1 MFLGRQVVIR
11 TLAEYGLVITLLAGG
26 FTLYYWIFTRGPIM
40 PGIDGPYYLIQV
52 RSILETGVMIYDDPP
67 LTFYLF
73 ALFSKFLGDVYNGVI
88 IGVSALAAL
97 SAVPIYFFV
106 RKVTGSKLSAIAS
119 IILFIYSAYHVRLVA
134 DLMKNAVG
142 VLFLAGFIYYL
153 HDTAFNGYRKRSLI
167 LSIIFLTLTTL
178 THILDLGVAILFL
191 ILYTILIPLFQ
202 RRKRFLKSAGIMWS
216 FLITLLFVG
225 SMVTPFYF
233 TDIGKGIAFAEDLL
247 QPNPSSQ
254 TGPQLPS
261 PGGQA
266 LPPGGQALPRRNRSD
281 ILNDRMWWAIPFL
294 IAGAVMSGKE
304 LIEGNKQKATVL
316 IVATTVG
323 MLLILPFIPQ
333 KWLWRF
339 TLMEFI
345 PLSIIFGLILSRV
358 KKKTI
363 IIILCV
369 FILTPVGIQA
379 VQAVDSIPEKSITE
393 EGYRDLEAMKSM
405 VPSDS
410 VIVVSNKGVAYWVE
424 YLLRVETIT
433 GLSPSLDT
441 NYENIFIISDSRIRR
456 PLPPQTQLIY
466 SGEEMILGKIT
477 DRLPEPPR
485 G

>member
-1 MFLGRQVVIR
+1 MLHGRESNIKTIV
-11 TLAEYGLVITLLAGG
+11 EYSLVIILLTGG
-26 FTLYYWIFTRGPIM
+26 FMLYYWVLTRGSIM

-52 RSILETGVMIYDDPP
+52 RSILETGLMIYDDPP

-73 ALFSKFLGDVYNGVI
+73 ALFSEFLGGVYNGVV

-97 SAVPIYFFV
+97 SAIPIYFFV
-106 RKVTGSKLSAIAS
+106 RKVTGSRLSAIAS
-119 IILFIYSAYHVRLVA
+119 IIFFLYSTYHVRLVA

-153 HDTAFNGYRKRSLI
+153 HDTAFNGYRKRSII
-167 LSIIFLTLTTL
+167 LSIIFLTLTAF

-191 ILYTILIPLFQ
+191 VLYTIVVPLLQ
-202 RRKRFLKSAGIMWS
+202 RRKQFLKSAGIMWS

-254 TGPQLPS
+254 TEPQLPPPEQQAPL
-261 PGGQA
+261 PGKQA
-266 LPPGGQALPRRNRSD
+266 PQNYAP
-281 ILNDRMWWAIPFL
+281 MWLTIPFL
-294 IAGAVMSGKE
+294 IAGAIMSGKE
-304 LIEGNKQKATVL
+304 LIDGNKQKATVL

-323 MLLILPFIPQ
+323 ILLILPFIPQ
-333 KWLWRF
+333 IWLWRF

-345 PLSIIFGLILSRV
+345 PLSIIFGVILSSV

-363 IIILCV
+363 IILSI
-369 FILTPVGIQA
+369 FILTPVSIQA
-379 VQAVDSIPEKSITE
+379 VQAVDSIPVSITE

-410 VIVVSNKGVAYWVE
+410 VIVVSNKRGAYWVE

-433 GLSPSLDT
+433 SLSPSLDT
-441 NYENIFIISDSRIRR
+441 GYENTFIISDLRMRR
-456 PLPPQTQLIY
+456 PLPHQTQIIY
-466 SGEEMILGKIT
+466 TGEEMVLSKIIGG
-477 DRLPEPPR
+477 LPKPPR
-485 G
+485 

>member
-1 MFLGRQVVIR
+1 
-11 TLAEYGLVITLLAGG
+11 
-26 FTLYYWIFTRGPIM
+26 
-40 PGIDGPYYLIQV
+40 
-52 RSILETGVMIYDDPP
+52 
-67 LTFYLF
+67 
-73 ALFSKFLGDVYNGVI
+73 
-88 IGVSALAAL
+88 
-97 SAVPIYFFV
+97 
-106 RKVTGSKLSAIAS
+106 
-119 IILFIYSAYHVRLVA
+119 
-134 DLMKNAVG
+134 
-142 VLFLAGFIYYL
+142 
-153 HDTAFNGYRKRSLI
+153 
-167 LSIIFLTLTTL
+167 
-178 THILDLGVAILFL
+178 
-191 ILYTILIPLFQ
+191 
-202 RRKRFLKSAGIMWS
+202 
-216 FLITLLFVG
+216 
-225 SMVTPFYF
+225 
-233 TDIGKGIAFAEDLL
+233 
-247 QPNPSSQ
+247 
-254 TGPQLPS
+254 
-261 PGGQA
+261 
-266 LPPGGQALPRRNRSD
+266 
-281 ILNDRMWWAIPFL
+281 MWWAIPFL

-441 NYENIFIISDSRIRR
+441 SYENTFIISDSRIRR
-456 PLPPQTQLIY
+456 SLPPQTQLIY

-477 DRLPEPPR
+477 DRLPEPSR

>member
-1 MFLGRQVVIR
+1 
-11 TLAEYGLVITLLAGG
+11 
-26 FTLYYWIFTRGPIM
+26 M

-52 RSILETGVMIYDDPP
+52 RSILETGLMIYDDPP

-73 ALFSKFLGDVYNGVI
+73 ALFSEFLGGVYNGVV

-97 SAVPIYFFV
+97 SAIPIYFFV
-106 RKVTGSKLSAIAS
+106 RKVTGSRLSAIAS
-119 IILFIYSAYHVRLVA
+119 IIFFLYSTYHVRLVA

-153 HDTAFNGYRKRSLI
+153 HDTAFNGYRKRSII
-167 LSIIFLTLTTL
+167 LSIIFLALTAF

-191 ILYTILIPLFQ
+191 VLYTIVVPLLQ
-202 RRKRFLKSAGIMWS
+202 RRKQFLKSAGIMWS

-254 TGPQLPS
+254 TEPQLPPPEQQAPL
-261 PGGQA
+261 PGKQA
-266 LPPGGQALPRRNRSD
+266 PQNYAP
-281 ILNDRMWWAIPFL
+281 MWLTIPFL
-294 IAGAVMSGKE
+294 IAGAIMSGKE
-304 LIEGNKQKATVL
+304 LIDGNKQKATVL

-323 MLLILPFIPQ
+323 ILLILPFIPQ
-333 KWLWRF
+333 IWLWRF

-345 PLSIIFGLILSRV
+345 PLSIIFGVILSSV

-363 IIILCV
+363 IILSI
-369 FILTPVGIQA
+369 FILTPVSIQA
-379 VQAVDSIPEKSITE
+379 VQAVDSIPVSITE

-410 VIVVSNKGVAYWVE
+410 VIVVSNKGVAYCVE

>member
-1 MFLGRQVVIR
+1 
-11 TLAEYGLVITLLAGG
+11 
-26 FTLYYWIFTRGPIM
+26 M

-52 RSILETGVMIYDDPP
+52 RSILETGLMIYDDPP

-73 ALFSKFLGDVYNGVI
+73 ALFSEFLGGVYNGVV
-88 IGVSALAAL
+88 IGVSVLAAL
-97 SAVPIYFFV
+97 SAIPIYFFV
-106 RKVTGSKLSAIAS
+106 RKVTGSRLSAIAS
-119 IILFIYSAYHVRLVA
+119 IIFFLYSTYHVRLVA

-153 HDTAFNGYRKRSLI
+153 HDTAFNGYRKRSII
-167 LSIIFLTLTTL
+167 LSIIFLALTAF

-191 ILYTILIPLFQ
+191 VLYTIVVPLLQ
-202 RRKRFLKSAGIMWS
+202 RRKQFLKSAGIMWS

-254 TGPQLPS
+254 TEPQLPPPEKQAPL
-261 PGGQA
+261 PGKQA
-266 LPPGGQALPRRNRSD
+266 PQKYAP
-281 ILNDRMWWAIPFL
+281 MWLTIPFL

-323 MLLILPFIPQ
+323 ILLILPFIPQ
-333 KWLWRF
+333 IWLWRF

-345 PLSIIFGLILSRV
+345 PLSIIFGVILSSV
-358 KKKTI
+358 KKKKTI
-363 IIILCV
+363 IILSI
-369 FILTPVGIQA
+369 FILTPVSIQA
-379 VQAVDSIPEKSITE
+379 VQAVDSIPVSITE
-393 EGYRDLEAMKSM
+393 EGYRDLEMMKSM

-410 VIVVSNKGVAYWVE
+410 VIVVPNKRSAYWVE

-433 GLSPSLDT
+433 SLSPSLDT
-441 NYENIFIISDSRIRR
+441 SYENTFIISDSRMRR
-456 PLPPQTQLIY
+456 PLPHQTQIIY
-466 SGEEMILGKIT
+466 TGEEMVLAKIKSQN
-477 DRLPEPPR
+477 
-485 G
+485 

>member
-1 MFLGRQVVIR
+1 
-11 TLAEYGLVITLLAGG
+11 
-26 FTLYYWIFTRGPIM
+26 M

-52 RSILETGVMIYDDPP
+52 RSILETGLMIYDDPP

-73 ALFSKFLGDVYNGVI
+73 ALFSEFLGGVYNGVVT
-88 IGVSALAAL
+88 GVSVLAAL
-97 SAVPIYFFV
+97 SAIPIYFFV
-106 RKVTGSKLSAIAS
+106 RKVTGSRLSAIAS
-119 IILFIYSAYHVRLVA
+119 IIFFLYSTYHVRLVA

-153 HDTAFNGYRKRSLI
+153 HDTAFNGYRKRSII
-167 LSIIFLTLTTL
+167 LSIIFLALTTF

-191 ILYTILIPLFQ
+191 VLYTIVVPLLQ
-202 RRKRFLKSAGIMWS
+202 RRKQFLKSAGIMWS

-254 TGPQLPS
+254 TEPQLPPPEKQAPL
-261 PGGQA
+261 PGKQA
-266 LPPGGQALPRRNRSD
+266 PQKYAP
-281 ILNDRMWWAIPFL
+281 MWLTIPFL

-323 MLLILPFIPQ
+323 ILLILPFIPQ
-333 KWLWRF
+333 IWLWRF

-345 PLSIIFGLILSRV
+345 PLSIIFGVILSSV
-358 KKKTI
+358 KKKKTI
-363 IIILCV
+363 IILSI
-369 FILTPVGIQA
+369 FILTPVSIQA
-379 VQAVDSIPEKSITE
+379 VQAVDSIPASITE
-393 EGYRDLEAMKSM
+393 EGYRDLEMMKSM

-410 VIVVSNKGVAYWVE
+410 VIVVSNKRGAYWVE

-441 NYENIFIISDSRIRR
+441 SHENIFIISNLKMGR

-466 SGEEMILGKIT
+466 IGEEMVLAKFT
-477 DRLPEPPR
+477 DRLFEPPR

>member
-1 MFLGRQVVIR
+1 MLHGRESNIKIVV
-11 TLAEYGLVITLLAGG
+11 EYSLVIILLTGG
-26 FTLYYWIFTRGPIM
+26 FTLYYWVLTRGSIM

-52 RSILETGVMIYDDPP
+52 RSILETGLMIYDDPP

-73 ALFSKFLGDVYNGVI
+73 ALFSEFLGGVYNGVVT
-88 IGVSALAAL
+88 GVSVLAAL
-97 SAVPIYFFV
+97 SAIPIYFFV
-106 RKVTGSKLSAIAS
+106 RKVTGSRLSAIAS
-119 IILFIYSAYHVRLVA
+119 IIFFLYSTYHVRLVA

-153 HDTAFNGYRKRSLI
+153 HDTAFNGYRKRSII
-167 LSIIFLTLTTL
+167 LSIIFLALTAF

-191 ILYTILIPLFQ
+191 VLYTIVVPLLQ
-202 RRKRFLKSAGIMWS
+202 RRKQFLKSAGIMWS

-233 TDIGKGIAFAEDLL
+233 TDIGKGIDFAEDLL

-254 TGPQLPS
+254 TEPQLPPPEKQAPL
-261 PGGQA
+261 PGKQA
-266 LPPGGQALPRRNRSD
+266 PQTYTP
-281 ILNDRMWWAIPFL
+281 MWLTTPFL

-323 MLLILPFIPQ
+323 ILLILPFIPQ
-333 KWLWRF
+333 IWLWRF

-345 PLSIIFGLILSRV
+345 PLSIIFGVILSSV
-358 KKKTI
+358 KKKKTI
-363 IIILCV
+363 IILSI
-369 FILTPVGIQA
+369 FILTPVSIQA
-379 VQAVDSIPEKSITE
+379 VQAVDSIPASITE
-393 EGYRDLEAMKSM
+393 EGYRDLEMMKSM

-410 VIVVSNKGVAYWVE
+410 VIAVSNKRGAYWVE

-441 NYENIFIISDSRIRR
+441 SHENIFIISNLKMGR

-466 SGEEMILGKIT
+466 IGEEMVLAKFT
-477 DRLPEPPR
+477 DRLFEPPR